1 MMKDTLEALAKFLND
16 ATRPFVTNV
25 VIAGLTY
32 GFLMGT
38 FSSEAYAGI
47 AGLVIGYWFKQRE
60 EDKIGIRQQEQ
71 TTTTVTKT

>member
-1 MMKDTLEALAKFLND
+1 MKEGLEALAKFLND

-25 VIAGLTY
+25 VIAALSY
-32 GFLMGT
+32 GFITGT

-60 EDKIGIRQQEQ
+60 EDKTGFKQLGG
-71 TTTTVTKT
+71 KK

>member
-1 MMKDTLEALAKFLND
+1 MNTLDAFSKFLND

-32 GFLMGT
+32 GFVVGT

-60 EDKIGIRQQEQ
+60 EEKAKKE
-71 TTTTVTKT
+71 